1 MAAKLLRLYGLYGK
15 MDLVWF
21 LRDTKYC
28 LIYMISDLICT
39 LSSIAGIFLLSENF
53 GGFGGMNRQEV
64 LFMLSYA
71 TVVNGI
77 YSMFFM
83 GNNTAMVSRI
93 IGRGQLDHC
102 IIQPVP
108 VWIQLLAQ
116 GFSPISAN
124 STLLWGI
131 GMVAYS
137 VSRLHLAVTPGWCI
151 LLILNSISSCL
162 IILASMYLVSC
173 LAFYA
178 PAAAEEIAQ
187 SGLDLF
193 SINTYPLGGLGKR
206 ARNLFCLF
214 IPIGLTAWLPSKSLL
229 ALGYGHG
236 LEPGLC
242 AAPAMALILILL
254 TFYFFQKGMNYYAT
268 NGSPRYSGFGHR

>member
-1 MAAKLLRLYGLYGK
+1 MAAKLFRLYGLYGK

-77 YSMFFM
+77 YMMFFM

-93 IGRGQLDHC
+93 IGRGQLDHSM
-102 IIQPVP
+102 IQPVP
-108 VWIQLLAQ
+108 IWLQLLAQ
-116 GFSPISAN
+116 GFSPVSAH
-124 STLLWGI
+124 STFVWGI
-131 GMVAYS
+131 GMVVYS
-137 VSRLHLAVTPGWCI
+137 VCHLPIAITPGWCVM
-151 LLILNSISSCL
+151 LAVNAVSSCL
-162 IILASMYLVSC
+162 IILSAMYLLSC

-193 SINTYPLGGLGKR
+193 SINTYPLGTLGKR

-214 IPIGLTAWLPSKSLL
+214 IPIGLTAWLPSQSLL
-229 ALGYGHG
+229 SYGYGRF
-236 LEPGLC
+236 LPELF
-242 AAPAMALILILL
+242 AAPAMAAVLLLL
-254 TFYFFQKGMNYYAT
+254 TIYFFQKGMKYYAT

>member
-1 MAAKLLRLYGLYGK
+1 MAAKLFRLYGLYGK

-53 GGFGGMNRQEV
+53 GGFGGMDQQEV

-77 YSMFFM
+77 YMMFFM

-93 IGRGQLDHC
+93 IGRGQLDHSM
-102 IIQPVP
+102 IQPVP
-108 VWIQLLAQ
+108 IWIQLMAQ
-116 GFSPISAN
+116 GFSPVSAH
-124 STLLWGI
+124 STLVWGI
-131 GMVAYS
+131 GMVIYS
-137 VSRLHLAVTPGWCI
+137 ARRLPIAISPGWCI
-151 LLILNSISSCL
+151 MLAVNAVYLL
-162 IILASMYLVSC
+162 SC

-193 SINTYPLGGLGKR
+193 SINTYPLGTLGKR
-206 ARNLFCLF
+206 VRNLFCLF
-214 IPIGLTAWLPSKSLL
+214 IPIGLTAWLPSHSLL
-229 ALGYGHG
+229 SYGYGSS
-236 LEPGLC
+236 LPGLF
-242 AAPAMALILILL
+242 AAPAMAACLLLL
-254 TFYFFQKGMNYYAT
+254 TICFFQKGMKYYAT